1 MEEYVSGALSI
12 PFLWGPDW
20 NVCRIGVRN
29 QNAGAATYRVAQL
42 MRTIEWLI
50 GSCLPFGLN
59 LPFNSDEICSELKE
73 VFGIVGI
80 RTMIFGISTYS
91 ESELLPNIFKFEL
104 NEV

>member
-20 NVCRIGVRN
+20 NVCRIGERN

-59 LPFNSDEICSELKE
+59 LPFNSDEIGSE
-73 VFGIVGI
+73 
-80 RTMIFGISTYS
+80 
-91 ESELLPNIFKFEL
+91 
-104 NEV
+104 